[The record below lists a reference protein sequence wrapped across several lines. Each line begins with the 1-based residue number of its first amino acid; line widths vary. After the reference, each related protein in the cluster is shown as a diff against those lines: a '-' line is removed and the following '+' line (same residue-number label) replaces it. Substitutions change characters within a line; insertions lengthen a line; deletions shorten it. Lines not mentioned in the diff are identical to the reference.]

1 MIRELG
7 LERRETVRSLSTE
20 IFLIFFNDRLVRE
33 DRFLHVS
40 FCLTLL
46 KDRSYTSDE
55 IVVFFKAWQCS

>member
-20 IFLIFFNDRLVRE
+20 IFLIFFTGRLVRE

-40 FCLTLL
+40 FSFTLV
-46 KDRSYTSDE
+46 KDRPYTSDE
-55 IVVFFKAWQCS
+55 IVVFFFSMAM